1 MPIISGNSSISNV
14 HYSGYTISKIYA
26 CGGSLVWSG
35 TPTPTGTYRMKIK
48 KIDDTEVYSNCDGAY
63 SGWSEINQGELI
75 NTVGASDIFDA
86 LDSIAS
92 IDFGNCPILTGF
104 SFGAGAHVN
113 NSITSVTFTDTSITN
128 IGTGFKLTKSLESIV
143 IPDCITS
150 MTGNFAGS
158 GIRTATIGN
167 GLTSLPDG
175 VFAACTSLRSIDIPN
190 NITSIGEIAF
200 SGCSS
205 LNSVTFNDDSVTTI
219 GTRAFGS
226 CTSLRTFD
234 TPSGVT
240 KLENS
245 TFSGCT
251 GLRTIDLKKVNTLG
265 NEVFRGCT
273 SLHTVNLSGVTTL
286 GTYNFSG
293 CTSLSS
299 VTLSDRLIRI
309 PQGSFYN
316 CGSLSSMTLPN
327 SVKYIDNYVFNNCSA
342 LTSVNLENIEEIGN
356 YAFLGCN
363 SLTSLSL
370 DKVVTIGANAFY
382 PSMLTDI
389 TIGEDI
395 VSIGRYA
402 FGSNNL
408 PSSSITITILA
419 TLPPAI
425 NSAGIIQYPNK
436 IKEIFVPD
444 AVVEDYKS
452 DWSQYADKIKP
463 LSEKP

>member
-48 KIDDTEVYSNCDGAY
+48 KIDDSEVYSYCDGAY
-63 SGWSEINQGELI
+63 SGWSYINQTEI
-75 NTVGASDIFDA
+75 VNTVGASDIFDA

-113 NSITSVTFTDTSITN
+113 NSITSVTFTDTSITD
-128 IGTGFKLTKSLESIV
+128 IGTGFELTKSLESID
-143 IPDCITS
+143 IPDSITS

-158 GIRTATIGN
+158 GIRTATIGK
-167 GLTSLPDG
+167 GLTSLPDAA
-175 VFAACTSLRSIDIPN
+175 FAACANLRSIDIPN
-190 NITSIGEIAF
+190 SITSIGENTF
-200 SGCSS
+200 GGCSS

-219 GTRAFGS
+219 ETRAFCS

-286 GTYNFSG
+286 GAYNFSG

-309 PQGSFYN
+309 PQGSFYS
-316 CGSLSSMTLPN
+316 CSSLSSMTLPN

-342 LTSVNLENIEEIGN
+342 LTSVNLENVEEIGN

-370 DKVVTIGANAFY
+370 DKAVTIGQNAF
-382 PSMLTDI
+382 MARGLTDI

-395 VSIGRYA
+395 VNIGTQA
-402 FGSNNL
+402 FGNSGMQAG
-408 PSSSITITILA
+408 SVTFTILA
-419 TLPPAI
+419 TIPPIISSSGFVYNKGYINAI
-425 NSAGIIQYPNK
+425 Y
-436 IKEIFVPD
+436 VPD
-444 AVVEDYKS
+444 AVLGDYLS
-452 DWSQYADKIKP
+452 DWSQYADKLKP